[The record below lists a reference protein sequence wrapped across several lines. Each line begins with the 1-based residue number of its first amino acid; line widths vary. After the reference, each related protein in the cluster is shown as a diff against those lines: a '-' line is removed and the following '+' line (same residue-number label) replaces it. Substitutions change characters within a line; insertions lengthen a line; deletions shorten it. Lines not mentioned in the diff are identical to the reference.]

1 MNQKIMN
8 MVYPY
13 SSQEPEINKENE
25 SKASH
30 LSSNPKN
37 ECFDDAAYEAEVKI
51 AFFRVFF
58 GF

>member
-1 MNQKIMN
+1 MKKIVN
-8 MVYPY
+8 MEYPY
-13 SSQEPEINKENE
+13 GSQQPEINKENE
-25 SKASH
+25 SKASR

-37 ECFDDAAYEAEVKI
+37 ENFDDAAWEAEIKV

>member
-1 MNQKIMN
+1 MNIKIMN
-8 MVYPY
+8 MEYPY

-37 ECFDDAAYEAEVKI
+37 ECFNDAEYEAEIKI

>member
-1 MNQKIMN
+1 MN
-8 MVYPY
+8 MEYPY
-13 SSQEPEINKENE
+13 SSQEPEINIENE

-37 ECFDDAAYEAEVKI
+37 ECFNDAEYEAEIKI

>member
-1 MNQKIMN
+1 MN
-8 MVYPY
+8 MEYPY
-13 SSQEPEINKENE
+13 CSQEPEINKENE

-37 ECFDDAAYEAEVKI
+37 ENFDDAAYEAEVKI